1 MSGSLIRTYCSRA
14 KPSFRSAADG
24 QPDKTQTDS
33 RPKQKRNKKM
43 NSLKTVSEKLNAW
56 RRYRAAMREL
66 SQLSDHDL
74 SDIGIGRGD
83 IEYVSRR
90 PVMSKASA

>member
-1 MSGSLIRTYCSRA
+1 MSGSLIQTYCSRA

-24 QPDKTQTDS
+24 QPNKTQTNS
-33 RPKQKRNKKM
+33 PPKQKRNKKM
-43 NSLKTVSEKLNAW
+43 ISLKTVSEKLNAW
-56 RRYRAAMREL
+56 RYRAAVREL

-83 IEYVSRR
+83 IEYVSRS